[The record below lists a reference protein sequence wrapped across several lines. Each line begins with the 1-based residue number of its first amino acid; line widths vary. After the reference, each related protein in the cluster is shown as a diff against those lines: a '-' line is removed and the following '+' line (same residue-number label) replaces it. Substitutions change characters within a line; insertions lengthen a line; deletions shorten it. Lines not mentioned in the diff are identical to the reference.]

1 MREKSSAPALGT
13 RRTVC
18 KRRASISPPQSEVTP
33 SGVMTFQQSMGFTVA
48 IALPLIL
55 FATGMFIGLS
65 AAFLPLQVAVVCC
78 LAFLFA
84 AGGIMGV
91 VVHWI
96 EEGVYSP
103 GRAAAGSRSGDRGL
117 RAWWR

>member
-1 MREKSSAPALGT
+1 
-13 RRTVC
+13 
-18 KRRASISPPQSEVTP
+18 
-33 SGVMTFQQSMGFTVA
+33 MTFQQSMGFTVA

-78 LAFLFA
+78 LAFLIA

-96 EEGVYSP
+96 EEGAYSP
-103 GRAAAGSRSGDRGL
+103 ERAASRSGDKGL
-117 RAWWR
+117 WVWWR